1 MSRESEIERQICIP
15 SAKSGARYDGGQMRT
30 DAQSLSGW
38 TSDFVVKPMAI
49 SSFFVLLAL
58 LWTFPL
64 QKVMAYP
71 FVFLFF
77 GAIMCSAWF
86 GGFIAGSLAVVM
98 SSVAIDY
105 FFVPPF
111 YSMTI
116 GREFRSYVAAF
127 VICAIAITAVSS
139 ARKKSETAV
148 KVARDQ
154 LEIRVQERTAELQ
167 HSNSEILERERQLR
181 ELTEAI
187 PQQIWRTD
195 PSGSIEYFNRNLIDY
210 LGRDARDLG
219 DAAFTSILHPE
230 DAPLFV
236 QAWENARANGA
247 SFEVKARARGTTG
260 NYRWFLIRGNPQ
272 MGAAGEIV
280 CWYGVHIDIEEQQH
294 TQQALLISQE
304 NLSRLSRTMSMA
316 EMAASIAHELN
327 QPLTALVADSHACR
341 RWLNSEPVN
350 MQRAIATTER
360 IVRECTRASAVVSR
374 VRALF
379 TRSEYVR
386 EPTDL
391 NRLIRDLV
399 RLMRDDAIR
408 RNVSIKLSLA
418 DNLPRLN
425 LDPVQIQQVLLNLA
439 TNGMDAMEG
448 NDGARDLE
456 IASALSSADEVTVT
470 VKDSGTGLEEETK
483 VRVFE
488 PFFSTKPAGTGMG
501 LSICRSII
509 EAHQGRIWAENL
521 PHGAA
526 FHFTLGSNT

>member
-1 MSRESEIERQICIP
+1 MHSSNLGSFSADADEQAQALLWSCEP
-15 SAKSGARYDGGQMRT
+15 SLMMANMTTGIQRPY
-30 DAQSLSGW
+30 GW
-38 TSDFVVKPMAI
+38 TVEFVVKPMAV
-49 SSFFVLLAL
+49 SFFFVFLAL

-86 GGFIAGSLAVVM
+86 AGFVAGSMAVVM
-98 SSVAIDY
+98 SSLAIDF

-139 ARKKSETAV
+139 ARKRSETAV

-154 LEIRVQERTAELQ
+154 LEIRVQERTAELER
-167 HSNSEILERERQLR
+167 SNAEIMERERELR

-187 PQQIWRTD
+187 PQQIWRSD
-195 PSGSIEYFNRNLIDY
+195 RSGRIEYCNRHLSDY
-210 LGRDARDLG
+210 LGRDTHEAG
-219 DAAFTSILHPE
+219 EEAFSGILHPE
-230 DAPLFV
+230 DAPLFFQSWDAARQSGGKFEV
-236 QAWENARANGA
+236 QARVGGA
-247 SFEVKARARGTTG
+247 DGE
-260 NYRWFLIRGNPQ
+260 YRWFLVRGNPHR
-272 MGAAGEIV
+272 GTDGEIV
-280 CWYGVHIDIEEQQH
+280 CWYGVHIDIEEQQQA
-294 TQQALLISQE
+294 QQALLVSQE
-304 NLSRLSRTMSMA
+304 NLARLSRTMSLA

-350 MQRAIATTER
+350 IQRAVATTDR

-374 VRALF
+374 VRSLF

-391 NRLIRDLV
+391 NVLIRDLA

-408 RNVSIKLSLA
+408 RNVSIKLRLA
-418 DNLPRLN
+418 EHIPHLN
-425 LDPVQIQQVLLNLA
+425 LDPIQIQQVLLNLA
-439 TNGMDAMEG
+439 MNGMDAMAESG
-448 NDGARDLE
+448 GGA
-456 IASALSSADEVTVT
+456 
-470 VKDSGTGLEEETK
+470 
-483 VRVFE
+483 
-488 PFFSTKPAGTGMG
+488 
-501 LSICRSII
+501 
-509 EAHQGRIWAENL
+509 
-521 PHGAA
+521 
-526 FHFTLGSNT
+526 